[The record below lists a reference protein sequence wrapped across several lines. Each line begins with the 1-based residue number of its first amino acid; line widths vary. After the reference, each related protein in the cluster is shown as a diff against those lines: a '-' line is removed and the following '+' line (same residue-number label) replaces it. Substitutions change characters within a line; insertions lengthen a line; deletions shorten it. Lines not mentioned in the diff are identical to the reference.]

1 MKYDYTQ
8 TFSTVKKVSNL
19 AEHGTLSSD
28 FDSSLMHRGENL
40 RKSKFNSDQTIH
52 GRSVSRLSIK
62 V

>member
-28 FDSSLMHRGENL
+28 FDSPLMHRGENL
-40 RKSKFNSDQTIH
+40 RKSKFNSD
-52 GRSVSRLSIK
+52 
-62 V
+62 